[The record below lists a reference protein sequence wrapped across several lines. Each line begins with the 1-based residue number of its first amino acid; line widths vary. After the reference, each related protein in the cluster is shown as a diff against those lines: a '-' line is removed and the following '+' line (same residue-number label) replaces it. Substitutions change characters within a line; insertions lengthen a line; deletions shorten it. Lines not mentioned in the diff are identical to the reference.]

1 MTGPKFR
8 RDERGNIAVL
18 FAFGFAVSAMVS
30 AVAVDAASLYHERRV
45 LQAGVD
51 LAAISAARDPSRAAE
66 IAQSVLAGA
75 QLLAPAGTDGLTVV
89 PGHYDP
95 TRPQIADRFTPGAM
109 PHNAVSVTLNRPGKL
124 YFAASFAAVPTLQA
138 SGIAAVTPEVSF
150 SVGSRLARLN
160 DGLANAIL
168 SQLLGTT
175 MSLSVL
181 DYTALAAARVDAL
194 QFLDALALR
203 LGVTAGSYENLLT
216 ARAGAGDLAAALAGL
231 TTGAAQAA
239 LLALSTAGNG
249 ADVDLSKLFD
259 LGRLGGLD
267 IGSAGTADLSLS
279 ALELLSAAAVLSDGN
294 HQVSL
299 NLGAGVPGLISLQL
313 DLAIG
318 EPPQGGSWFA
328 LGPLGTI
335 VRTAQTR
342 LRLRAELLGGPA
354 LGNAG
359 VVLPL
364 WLDLAPAEARA
375 EAATCPTMGASH
387 GSATIAVRPGALR
400 LSIGEMSDASL
411 GDFAV
416 PPSAAPVRLIDIL
429 LLRVTGAAS
438 VELAQTSPILLDFSS
453 ADIAAGTARTASTE
467 TLVASLTGSLLDRLH
482 LTVNTLGLGLSPPH
496 LIDLAVR
503 NLLAPMAPLL
513 DSTINATLSALG
525 LDLGEAD
532 VRVYGVRCD
541 RAVLVG

>member
-1 MTGPKFR
+1 VTGPKFR

-160 DGLANAIL
+160 EGLANAIL

-203 LGVTAGSYENLLT
+203 LGVTAGSYEDLLT

-231 TTGAAQAA
+231 TTGAAQAV

-249 ADVDLSKLFD
+249 ADVDLGKLFD
-259 LGRLGGLD
+259 LGRLGRLD

-279 ALELLSAAAVLSDGN
+279 TLELLTAAAVLSDGN

-299 NLGAGVPGLISLQL
+299 NLGAGVPGLVSLQL

-318 EPPQGGSWFA
+318 EPPQGGGWFA

-375 EAATCPTMGASH
+375 ETATCPTVGAPR
-387 GSATIAVRPGALR
+387 GSATIATRPGALR

-411 GDFAV
+411 DDFAV

-513 DSTINATLSALG
+513 DSTISATLSALG
-525 LDLGEAD
+525 LGLGEAD

-541 RAVLVG
+541 RSVLVG

>member
-160 DGLANAIL
+160 EGLANAIL

-203 LGVTAGSYENLLT
+203 LGVTAGSYEDLLT

-231 TTGAAQAA
+231 TTGAAQAV

-249 ADVDLSKLFD
+249 ADVDLGKLFD

-279 ALELLSAAAVLSDGN
+279 TLELLTAAAVLSDGN

-299 NLGAGVPGLISLQL
+299 NLGAGVPGLVSLQL

-318 EPPQGGSWFA
+318 EPPQGGGWFA

-359 VVLPL
+359 VVMPL

-375 EAATCPTMGASH
+375 ETATCPTVGAPR
-387 GSATIAVRPGALR
+387 GSATIATRPGALR

-411 GDFAV
+411 DDFAV

-453 ADIAAGTARTASTE
+453 ADISAATARTASTE

-525 LDLGEAD
+525 LGLGEAD

>member
-30 AVAVDAASLYHERRV
+30 ALAVDAASLYHERRV

-160 DGLANAIL
+160 EGLANAIL

-175 MSLSVL
+175 ISLSVL

-203 LGVTAGSYENLLT
+203 LAVTAGSYEDLLT
-216 ARAGAGDLAAALAGL
+216 ARAGAGDLAAALGGL
-231 TTGAAQAA
+231 TTGAARAA

-249 ADVDLSKLFD
+249 ADVDLGKLFD

-279 ALELLSAAAVLSDGN
+279 TLELLTAAAVLGDGN

-299 NLGAGVPGLISLQL
+299 NLGAGVPGLVSLQL

-318 EPPQGGSWFA
+318 EPPQGGGWFA

-342 LRLRAELLGGPA
+342 LRLRAELLGGPI

-375 EAATCPTMGASH
+375 ETATCPTVGAPR
-387 GSATIAVRPGALR
+387 GSATIATRPGALR

-411 GDFAV
+411 DDFAV

-438 VELAQTSPILLDFSS
+438 VELAQTSPNLLDFSS

-467 TLVASLTGSLLDRLH
+467 TLFASLTGSLLDRLH

-525 LDLGEAD
+525 LGLGEAD